1 MAQAGGRSAIYVL
14 FTAFSLSSALAAMR
28 LPARGVGMGSAT
40 APADAK
46 RTMAIADRAL
56 AKIRDFDQPGDPR
69 TYAAWF
75 TYATN
80 CSPSQNA
87 TVNRKI
93 ALNGGISADELET
106 IYGYGPADLIAGN
119 IGLLAAGVVDQV
131 SQVKAM
137 VDAAVGAIAAYRAD
151 LDNAAQQLDRCPDQQ
166 GVRAMVEALLRAAKS
181 METQNQTFTARLH
194 AARRQ
199 ITELQDE
206 ADSLGV
212 DDVTDR
218 LTSLANRKHFNRQL
232 DRCMAEAEANDGNL
246 CLLITDV
253 DHLKNVNDT
262 FGRLAG
268 DEVLRLISHS
278 HKQHMQSNDV
288 AARIGGDEFAV
299 ILPAVPLHSA
309 LTVADHIRCRVM
321 ATHLMKRTTGESV
334 GRLTVSGGIAAYR
347 KGESPWAL
355 MQRADRCLEAAK
367 RHGCNRV
374 VCDSDGL
381 ASTA

>member
-1 MAQAGGRSAIYVL
+1 
-14 FTAFSLSSALAAMR
+14 
-28 LPARGVGMGSAT
+28 MGSAS
-40 APADAK
+40 ASGDVK
-46 RTMAIADRAL
+46 RTIAFADRAL
-56 AKIRDFDQPGDPR
+56 AKIRNFDQPGDPR

-75 TYATN
+75 TYATD

-87 TVNRKI
+87 SVERKI
-93 ALNGGISADELET
+93 ALNGGISADELEK
-106 IYGYGPADLIAGN
+106 IYGYAPADLIAGN

-131 SQVKAM
+131 DQVKAT
-137 VDAAVGAIAAYRAD
+137 VDAVVGAIAAYRAD
-151 LDNAAQQLDRCPDQQ
+151 LDHVTGQLDRSPDRHE
-166 GVRAMVEALLRAAKS
+166 VRAMVEALLRAAKS
-181 METQNQTFTARLH
+181 MEAHNQAFTARLQ

-199 ITELQDE
+199 ITELQEE
-206 ADSLGV
+206 ADSLRV
-212 DDVTDR
+212 DDITDR
-218 LTSLANRKHFNRQL
+218 LTALANRKHFECQL
-232 DRCMAEAEANDGNL
+232 DRCMAEAEAQDGNL
-246 CLLITDV
+246 CLLLTDI

-262 FGRLAG
+262 FGHLAG

-278 HKQHMQSNDV
+278 HKQHVQPNDV

-299 ILPAVPLHSA
+299 ILPAVPLHAA

-355 MQRADRCLEAAK
+355 MQRADRCLAAAK

-381 ASTA
+381 AGIT